1 AQGMAAVLGG
11 CQSLHTNSMD
21 ETLGLPTE
29 HAVTVALRTQ
39 QVLAHETGVTN
50 TVDPLGGSYVIE
62 SLTNQLE
69 AEAMEYIRQIDE
81 MGGMIPAIENGFVR
95 REIAE
100 AAFKYS
106 QAVEQKKKVVVGVNE
121 YLEDDGPP
129 IEILK
134 IDATVEAEAA
144 ENMRA
149 IRARRDKAA
158 VERTLQRVTAD
169 AAAERNVMPA
179 LIDAAKAYAT
189 LGETVGALANAFG
202 RFDGGPLW

>member
-1 AQGMAAVLGG
+1 

-69 AEAMEYIRQIDE
+69 AEAMEYIRQIDD

-106 QAVEQKKKVVVGVNE
+106 QAVEQKKKIVVGVND
-121 YLEDDGPP
+121 YIEDDGPP
-129 IEILK
+129 VEILK
-134 IDATVEAEAA
+134 IE
-144 ENMRA
+144 
-149 IRARRDKAA
+149 AA
-158 VERTLQRVTAD
+158 VETEAAGNVRNLRSRRDGAAAKRALKRVTDD
-169 AAAERNVMPA
+169 AKAERNVMPA
-179 LIDAAKAYAT
+179 LIEAAKAYAT
-189 LGETVGALANAFG
+189 LGETVGALAEAF
-202 RFDGGPLW
+202 